1 MTLRPAVFID
11 TAPKINNPDYEKLG
25 IEPLEFSLR
34 SQVGL
39 RIDPKALEGLSDRLR
54 TQMEDREA
62 HSQRLQALRD
72 TYIANFG
79 TSGKVGARYILQ
91 QLKAKKE
98 KTL

>member
-62 HSQRLQALRD
+62 QSQRLQALRD